1 VHKHLAKHMMDGEM
15 EPPELKTVDEARGDG
30 GKSSRGIGPEV
41 VRAEIEIIE
50 FEAAG
55 FDTPMSTSA
64 LNQR

>member
-1 VHKHLAKHMMDGEM
+1 MMDGEM

-55 FDTPMSTSA
+55 FGFDKLYPSDTPG
-64 LNQR
+64 